1 MGQACSSRAK
11 SICNTPC
18 LRIKKDEDKNRI
30 EDVETTTAVNE
41 KVEREVRKR
50 QRRKENQPPSL
61 HHVESLDID

>member
-30 EDVETTTAVNE
+30 EDVETTTVNE